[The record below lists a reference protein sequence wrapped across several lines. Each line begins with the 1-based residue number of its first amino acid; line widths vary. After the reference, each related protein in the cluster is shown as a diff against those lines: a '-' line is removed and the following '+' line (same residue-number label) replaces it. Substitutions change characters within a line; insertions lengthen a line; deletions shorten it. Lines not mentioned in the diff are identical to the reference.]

1 MSKKKRISNHKKT
14 YTMKKIIAILFITL
28 FGCNTGVFSQH
39 ILENN
44 YDVKEYILDLN
55 ISNSSTEISGNVTIN
70 ANVTANNLD
79 TFVVDLIDTV
89 LLNQT
94 YMVVDS
100 VFIDGALSSFQH
112 YDDLVFVSLNSA
124 IPQGDSFSAQI
135 YYHGNGGASSLTN
148 YNGISLSSYA
158 GITHT
163 HTHSEATGAKVW
175 WPCKQVL
182 SDKADSLTF
191 YITTDSSN
199 ISGSNGILKSTEI
212 LADGKVKYKWFTKY
226 PIDFYLVSFVVGPY
240 SNYNTYAQ
248 LPDSQDSVFL
258 QNLLFPNSNYYQ
270 THIKAIDKTKELIFL
285 FSELLGEYPFKD
297 EKYGYSVVGEP
308 LGGMEHQTMCTMGY
322 EAMDTTSAYY
332 YSYYFWYVAHEL
344 GHQWF
349 GDYVTCSDW
358 TNIWVNE
365 GFASYMEYVAL
376 QNLDSQSKANY
387 WMYIAHIV
395 VKEYPD
401 GSVYIPDSLASN
413 EDVIFDYRLQYK
425 KGASILHTLRYEIDD
440 DSLFFE
446 VLRTYLSTYA
456 FSVASSEDFKQIAEQ
471 VTGMNFTDFFNQW
484 YYGEGY
490 PIFNITWNQ
499 NNDTVTII
507 SDQSTSTSITPLFKT
522 HFDLKLNYATGDT
535 IIRLFQ
541 DTNFE
546 IYKIH
551 IPYTITS
558 IYFDPNFWL
567 INVHDIILNTENKLN
582 NPFSFQIYPNP
593 AKNNISVISNGEI
606 NLQNCS
612 LEIYDV
618 KGQLIKSQRLTES
631 NTTIDVFNLIN
642 GVYIIKIINDGQ
654 QCLTTK
660 LIKE

>member
-1 MSKKKRISNHKKT
+1 
-14 YTMKKIIAILFITL
+14 L
-28 FGCNTGVFSQH
+28 
-39 ILENN
+39 
-44 YDVKEYILDLN
+44 
-55 ISNSSTEISGNVTIN
+55 
-70 ANVTANNLD
+70 
-79 TFVVDLIDTV
+79 
-89 LLNQT
+89 
-94 YMVVDS
+94 
-100 VFIDGALSSFQH
+100 
-112 YDDLVFVSLNSA
+112 
-124 IPQGDSFSAQI
+124 
-135 YYHGNGGASSLTN
+135 
-148 YNGISLSSYA
+148 
-158 GITHT
+158 
-163 HTHSEATGAKVW
+163 
-175 WPCKQVL
+175 
-182 SDKADSLTF
+182 
-191 YITTDSSN
+191 SN
-199 ISGSNGILKSTEI
+199 IWL
-212 LADGKVKYKWFTKY
+212 
-226 PIDFYLVSFVVGPY
+226 
-240 SNYNTYAQ
+240 
-248 LPDSQDSVFL
+248 
-258 QNLLFPNSNYYQ
+258 
-270 THIKAIDKTKELIFL
+270 
-285 FSELLGEYPFKD
+285 
-297 EKYGYSVVGEP
+297 
-308 LGGMEHQTMCTMGY
+308 
-322 EAMDTTSAYY
+322 
-332 YSYYFWYVAHEL
+332 
-344 GHQWF
+344 
-349 GDYVTCSDW
+349 
-358 TNIWVNE
+358 NE

-387 WMYIAHIV
+387 WMYIAHNV

-440 DSLFFE
+440 YSLFFE

-490 PIFNITWNQ
+490 PIFYITWNQ

-567 INVHDIILNTENKLN
+567 INVHDITLNTENKLN

-593 AKNNISVISNGEI
+593 AKNNISIISNGEI

-612 LEIYDV
+612 FEIYDV

-631 NTTIDVFNLIN
+631 NTTVDVFNLIK